1 MEKLARD
8 VMQTHVISVE
18 LDLPLLDVH
27 RLFVEEEIN
36 GAPVVDDTGR
46 LLGVITSLDLLR
58 AVEEEHESGSAY
70 PRYFRDDLEFSGPD
84 WTNAPEDFQDRLS
97 ELTVRDAMTTGAV
110 TVSPDTPISEIAS
123 LLLRHRIHRVLVV
136 ERELLAGLI
145 STFDL
150 ISLLSKEPVPKE
162 GGAA

>member
-36 GAPVVDDTGR
+36 GAPVVDETGR

-58 AVEEEHESGSAY
+58 AVEEEHESGSAS

-97 ELTVRDAMTTGAV
+97 ELTVHDAMTAGAV
-110 TVSPDTPISEIAS
+110 TVSPDAPISEIAD

-150 ISLLSKEPVPKE
+150 ISLLSKEPAPE
-162 GGAA
+162 GD